1 MNKGMVGL
9 LGFLAGVLIAC
20 NGNNNPVVDPVDK
33 TPPTLISTL
42 PAANANNVDLESPIT
57 ASLSEVLD
65 ASTVGANVS
74 LKQVSNNQN
83 VSINPSLNMDTITV
97 GHSALSLRTTYQASL
112 GSSLKDLAGNA
123 FAGMAWNF
131 TTRDGVWH
139 DSLQIDAPLLGSYGS
154 QMAMASDGSAMAVW
168 VTSSNATSSFVWA
181 SHYTP
186 ATGWGTP
193 KQIETQPLKY
203 RSSLGVG
210 VDDFGNAI
218 AIWDQ
223 SDAVASRH
231 DIVASHYTPAGGWAT
246 PAAVETEDVR
256 TAVNPVIAMN
266 SSGQTVA
273 AWAQNDGTRANVW
286 ANVYTAGTGWG
297 TPKLIET
304 NDTGNAN
311 FPRIVI
317 DSSGRAHV
325 IWIQGAGSINP
336 SIWGNL
342 YRPGTGWDVG
352 FPLENQTAA
361 AANPSL
367 GFNSSGNVMVVWDQI
382 EEKVISP
389 NQTIGYWHV
398 WVNVYTP
405 STGWGVAG
413 RIPTAND
420 NSTYSGS
427 ARVALDPKGN
437 AVAIWLQNAGDQTY
451 NDVWANRFEFGKGW
465 GTAIAVAPLQIYKK
479 MNSLQVALDP
489 SGNAIALWLT
499 DNTSLQYNRY
509 LADTGW
515 GTAKGVQQSNP
526 QQVTSLPQIA
536 IDSAGNALAVFSLI
550 GSHIWA
556 TEFK

>member
-9 LGFLAGVLIAC
+9 IGFLVGVLIAC
-20 NGNNNPVVDPVDK
+20 NGNNNPIVDPVDK

-42 PAANANNVDLESPIT
+42 PAANANNVDLDSPIT
-57 ASLSEVLD
+57 ASLSED
-65 ASTVGANVS
+65 IDSSTVAANVS

-83 VSINPSLNMDTITV
+83 ISVSPSLNADTISL
-97 GHSALSLRTTYQASL
+97 GHPALSQRTTYQASL
-112 GSSLKDLAGNA
+112 GSLKDLSGNA
-123 FAGMAWNF
+123 FAGTTWNF
-131 TTRDGVWH
+131 TTRDGMWH
-139 DSLQIDAPLLGSYGS
+139 DPQEIDDPLLGSAVP
-154 QMAMASDGSAMAVW
+154 QMAMAADGSAMAVW
-168 VTSSNATSSFVWA
+168 VTSPNATSSFVWA
-181 SHYTP
+181 NHYTP
-186 ATGWGTP
+186 AKGWGTP
-193 KQIETQPLKY
+193 KQIETQTPRY
-203 RSSLGVG
+203 RSPLGVG

-218 AIWDQ
+218 AIWEQ
-223 SDAVASRH
+223 ADAIAGRH
-231 DIVASHYTPAGGWAT
+231 DIVASHYTPAGGWAA
-246 PAAVETEDVR
+246 PEAVETEDVR

-266 SSGQTVA
+266 SSGQAVA

-286 ANVYTAGTGWG
+286 ANLYTPSTGWG

-311 FPRIVI
+311 RPQVAI
-317 DSSGRAHV
+317 DSGGNAHV
-325 IWIQGAGSINP
+325 VWIQDLGSVKP

-352 FPLENQTAA
+352 FPLENETAA

-398 WVNVYTP
+398 WVNLYTP

-420 NSTYSGS
+420 NSTYSGL

-437 AVAIWLQNAGDQTY
+437 AIAIWLQNAGDQTR

-465 GTAIAVAPLQIYKK
+465 GTAMALAPLQSNKNN
-479 MNSLQVALDP
+479 NSLQVALDP
-489 SGNAIALWLT
+489 SGNAIATWLN
-499 DNTSLQYNRY
+499 DNGFLQHNRY

-515 GTAKGVQQSNP
+515 GTAKGVQQSSP
-526 QQVTSLPQIA
+526 QQVTSLAQMSIN
-536 IDSAGNALAVFSLI
+536 SAGNALAVFSLI
-550 GSHIWA
+550 GSHVWA